1 MARKTAFTVEGRLQ
15 QTSAAVA
22 DAFVGGNQTTN
33 QFVLEQC
40 GAECDC
46 GRAREG
52 TEAKALSA
60 AYLTLYL
67 QARARA
73 LSNAAVW
80 PR

>member
-40 GAECDC
+40 GAE
-46 GRAREG
+46 
-52 TEAKALSA
+52 
-60 AYLTLYL
+60 
-67 QARARA
+67 
-73 LSNAAVW
+73 
-80 PR
+80 